1 MERIFLRKELR
12 NENGGSVYILI
23 QTSWNRKEKCKIKRV
38 SRFLTKEKKNEHRMC
53 FHEGR
58 IFLRKG
64 KKDLEAMKIFMNE
77 ENEMNV
83 LRFFLKKKRGR
94 KCVSIKGGFFPP
106 KKKLERIRIMKK
118 KNS

>member
-23 QTSWNRKEKCKIKRV
+23 QTSWDRKEKCKIKRV
-38 SRFLTKEKKNEHRMC
+38 SRFLTKEKKNEHIMC
-53 FHEGR
+53 FFHEGR

-83 LRFFLKKKRGR
+83 LRFFKKRNEDEN
-94 KCVSIKGGFFPP
+94 VFP
-106 KKKLERIRIMKK
+106 
-118 KNS
+118 

>member
-1 MERIFLRKELR
+1 
-12 NENGGSVYILI
+12 
-23 QTSWNRKEKCKIKRV
+23 
-38 SRFLTKEKKNEHRMC
+38 MC
-53 FHEGR
+53 FFHEGR

-83 LRFFLKKKRGR
+83 LRFFKKETRTKM
-94 KCVSIKGGFFPP
+94 CFIKGGFFPP

-118 KNS
+118 KIHERGKKTADTPLKKARA

>member
-1 MERIFLRKELR
+1 
-12 NENGGSVYILI
+12 
-23 QTSWNRKEKCKIKRV
+23 
-38 SRFLTKEKKNEHRMC
+38 MC

-83 LRFFLKKKRGR
+83 LRFFKKRNEDENVFHKGR
-94 KCVSIKGGFFPP
+94 IFSSEKEN
-106 KKKLERIRIMKK
+106 LRE
-118 KNS
+118 

>member
-1 MERIFLRKELR
+1 
-12 NENGGSVYILI
+12 
-23 QTSWNRKEKCKIKRV
+23 
-38 SRFLTKEKKNEHRMC
+38 MC

-64 KKDLEAMKIFMNE
+64 KKDLEAMKMFMNE

-83 LRFFLKKKRGR
+83 LRFFLKERNEDEMCFHKGR
-94 KCVSIKGGFFPP
+94 IFSSEK
-106 KKKLERIRIMKK
+106 ERENKNNEEK

>member
-1 MERIFLRKELR
+1 
-12 NENGGSVYILI
+12 
-23 QTSWNRKEKCKIKRV
+23 
-38 SRFLTKEKKNEHRMC
+38 MC

-83 LRFFLKKKRGR
+83 LRFPGRGENGYNILHAFILGKQR
-94 KCVSIKGGFFPP
+94 KMNNEKP
-106 KKKLERIRIMKK
+106 RR
-118 KNS
+118 KNL

>member
-23 QTSWNRKEKCKIKRV
+23 QTSWNRKEKCKINRV
-38 SRFLTKEKKNEHRMC
+38 SRFFNKGKKNEHRMC

-58 IFLRKG
+58 IFLRKE

-83 LRFFLKKKRGR
+83 LRFPGRGE
-94 KCVSIKGGFFPP
+94 KWIQHFACIYLGKT
-106 KKKLERIRIMKK
+106 K
-118 KNS
+118 KNEQ

>member
-1 MERIFLRKELR
+1 
-12 NENGGSVYILI
+12 
-23 QTSWNRKEKCKIKRV
+23 
-38 SRFLTKEKKNEHRMC
+38 MC

-83 LRFFLKKKRGR
+83 LRFFKKETRTKM
-94 KCVSIKGGFFPP
+94 CFIKGGFFPP

-118 KNS
+118 KIHERGKKKRLTHL

>member
-23 QTSWNRKEKCKIKRV
+23 QTSWDRKEKMQNKTSVAFFNKGK
-38 SRFLTKEKKNEHRMC
+38 TEHIMC
-53 FHEGR
+53 FFHEGR
-58 IFLRKG
+58 IFLRKR

-83 LRFFLKKKRGR
+83 LRFLKKETRTKM
-94 KCVSIKGGFFPP
+94 CFIKGGFFPP
-106 KKKLERIRIMKK
+106 KKKT
-118 KNS
+118 

>member
-1 MERIFLRKELR
+1 
-12 NENGGSVYILI
+12 
-23 QTSWNRKEKCKIKRV
+23 
-38 SRFLTKEKKNEHRMC
+38 MC
-53 FHEGR
+53 FFHEGR

-83 LRFFLKKKRGR
+83 LRFFLKKETRT

-118 KNS
+118 KFMNEEK